1 MSFLNFSLI
10 SGAGQTGRPASIKFP
25 APKRLES
32 GAGVALAFLASF
44 SGAGNQKEA
53 PEKPQDGAG
62 ADQISAQ
69 DLTKE
74 EFVLKAKLYKGKSIL
89 VPPSKSSN

>member
-1 MSFLNFSLI
+1 LFRFISFFHFSLI

-25 APKRLES
+25 APKRVES

-62 ADQISAQ
+62 ADHNQLRTLQRKSLFLKQHYI
-69 DLTKE
+69 KE
-74 EFVLKAKLYKGKSIL
+74 KSF
-89 VPPSKSSN
+89 

>member
-1 MSFLNFSLI
+1 MSFFHFSLI

-25 APKRLES
+25 APKRVES

-62 ADQISAQ
+62 DQISAQ
-69 DLTKE
+69 DFTKE
-74 EFVLKAKLYKGKSIL
+74 EFVLKATLYKGTKE
-89 VPPSKSSN
+89 KAF